1 MNNRKVLIDALK
13 KLGAAKAP
21 TNKKDIIVDPNGQW
35 AHPGEVT
42 RIPSN
47 TITMSGVPYPVLGK
61 PNVGE
66 PQMMYPGQDYQFPDA
81 DYVDE
86 FPMQQGKQLVKKSLG
101 GLTRFTGSA
110 GKMMSLPPI
119 VSTVANTAPK
129 IAATLPIM
137 NQATKSLLTNPAID
151 SYLPIRFGT
160 DTYLPAGNEFYHIN
174 PEDYNILNETT
185 QELEIDP
192 NWRQEG
198 LKDAYFS
205 LNSASNKARGYG
217 ADLFKGLN
225 YDFKDFS
232 PGWQVGQNAL
242 HQLAGPQWMP
252 SKEDFYTDDEVI
264 DLFQKE
270 VDYRNAWNQFDEMY
284 PEEPGMNIMR
294 GLSGDTSRD
303 ELFANLYPGV
313 YMPNF
318 RSKFLSPEQSAILNE
333 KGLYNPTFTNKG
345 MLNKSSLRGL
355 TKGEDTLPR
364 TYQQLLKLSEEEDW
378 LKTAD
383 PKMIANEFRGML
395 KLKTDDIENATP
407 QQLELWR
414 RQVISQMRTQALD
427 RWNAETGNPLTGNDA
442 YGQFFNR
449 PGARNKEGGVVK
461 YEEGGET
468 PTEFVSAKEGIDTP
482 IYKQVSVKKSK
493 IAGKGLFTNE
503 PIQMGEPIGVSHIR
517 KVFNKDGE
525 MYQAPFPS
533 TVLGYYNHSEEP
545 NVKEVDNGDHIVMV
559 ATRDIK
565 PNEELTSNYDI
576 SGIKDLE
583 TTANFKKGGSAPKMP
598 KKKSPRSY
606 SRSLE
611 ATNRLLA
618 EHPFFAEPKSRKNK
632 IYDPNAKYFQDGGE
646 NNCEDGR
653 CLETDQAQELLDKA
667 DALRY
672 KNVDLMWNVA
682 DKTNP
687 EGKPP
692 GNAAAVWKQYGAGSL
707 GSRLGMD
714 NPANCMWAAGS
725 GYQCLPE
732 TKGKI
737 PLQPFESND
746 KFISAVNRGATP
758 FKRVGITQDPNFATP
773 DTNMLRAGDI
783 INMKGP
789 KTSHAMTFS
798 HYREDGVPIFLDS
811 NGDARDFSWN
821 QGLIPGMVPGKNGI
835 KAYVSRLD
843 PEALYRNEIN
853 QLEEK
858 ARTNPTY
865 YQDGGENGPWNP
877 DYEQPSTFEFKPLSA
892 EQIRQREFE
901 QEQERLRQEEER
913 FRLEQESW
921 TPKQWDEYRIKEDAR
936 KYQQALTNEP
946 NYFNE
951 GIQFVTDWHNSPMY
965 NQMVLNSYKGDQK
978 SADYVT
984 KLRKQNIA
992 SIPELNIINSRKTKY
1007 GDSAPMAWSFSD
1019 SGQIEVFPAGF
1030 ESGPSTY
1037 VHEGLHSSDR
1047 PRGSFKGSG
1056 TNYPSWMLYNDPRF
1070 PNENV
1075 WFDRVIPLSD
1085 QKYITKNRSANY
1097 KDSEA
1102 YAIALKENPNNFKI
1116 PSDEEIKNEIIT
1128 EGISIDD
1135 PKFQTTFNKYKKWYA
1150 DDVKAYTK
1158 GWKENWKEYG
1168 HDYVSQPTEVRARL
1182 GEFRYY
1188 AKKAGIY
1195 DPFNEQLTP
1204 ETYQKFINTYK
1215 DSENGDAIRSV
1226 NDLREQYTD
1235 EEIMWMLNNI
1245 SKNDEPTK
1253 ELDTAA
1259 LGGEHMELDL
1269 TPEQIKEYV
1278 KGGYIIE
1285 DISVPELTK
1294 ASYGMITKAAGK
1306 LAKVPKSS
1314 SAFVRG
1320 TTTILPKIPP
1330 TSIQLGKIPADF
1342 DIKNVT
1348 LPFSIADSK
1357 DKGYLTLHAYP
1368 GKRGMDGN
1376 TFHFLANMD
1385 SPLESGRAFNLMN
1398 ESFTKPN
1405 PVILEPFSLSVDSL
1419 NTLLNMGRRPD
1430 WTLSYEDHLPL
1441 NYLTKHSNLF
1451 EGLQLPKGFRTMAPL
1466 SDETSTE
1473 MLTRL
1478 NNLLQE
1484 KGMTEQAKIVN
1495 VPGGPM
1501 KEIRVPNYKL
1511 TRNYSQGG
1519 SLPKAANGL
1528 ILKPGQLLRSSIYKG
1543 INPASYAIAE
1553 KVMGIPNEL
1562 LQTATNNATRPYRVG
1577 LSLKY
1582 GHQPFLETHLKT
1594 QKVPLA
1600 DFKKMSDREQMQLF
1614 SPSTLSQLE
1623 DVGKRR
1629 LDAWAVGLGLPQ
1641 EYGTLEQI
1649 GDNKFR
1655 MLNTEYSPMYFNE
1668 LYNDLRALRY
1678 ENTLTAGHNP
1688 LEDLTR
1694 EAYKIKLQQ
1703 TYENP
1708 QELAERMKHED
1719 SMRIL
1724 GYNPWQRERHAKL
1737 NPLPFSGI
1745 ETGSVWDNDSYGVM
1759 GGFRWDINNNDQG
1772 LQFTTSDVWDL
1783 NPFEKRGHAYLNP
1796 SATAKQIAASSF
1808 FKPLQNVEALKL
1820 VGGKPFLIENNFVID
1835 PKTYKTLDSWEDGG
1849 NIDYELGDEVDE
1861 ATMRELE
1868 KLGYTFEKL

>member
-1 MNNRKVLIDALK
+1 M
-13 KLGAAKAP
+13 
-21 TNKKDIIVDPNGQW
+21 
-35 AHPGEVT
+35 
-42 RIPSN
+42 
-47 TITMSGVPYPVLGK
+47 
-61 PNVGE
+61 
-66 PQMMYPGQDYQFPDA
+66 
-81 DYVDE
+81 
-86 FPMQQGKQLVKKSLG
+86 
-101 GLTRFTGSA
+101 
-110 GKMMSLPPI
+110 
-119 VSTVANTAPK
+119 
-129 IAATLPIM
+129 
-137 NQATKSLLTNPAID
+137 
-151 SYLPIRFGT
+151 
-160 DTYLPAGNEFYHIN
+160 
-174 PEDYNILNETT
+174 
-185 QELEIDP
+185 
-192 NWRQEG
+192 
-198 LKDAYFS
+198 AY
-205 LNSASNKARGYG
+205 A
-217 ADLFKGLN
+217 
-225 YDFKDFS
+225 
-232 PGWQVGQNAL
+232 
-242 HQLAGPQWMP
+242 
-252 SKEDFYTDDEVI
+252 
-264 DLFQKE
+264 
-270 VDYRNAWNQFDEMY
+270 
-284 PEEPGMNIMR
+284 
-294 GLSGDTSRD
+294 
-303 ELFANLYPGV
+303 
-313 YMPNF
+313 
-318 RSKFLSPEQSAILNE
+318 
-333 KGLYNPTFTNKG
+333 
-345 MLNKSSLRGL
+345 
-355 TKGEDTLPR
+355 
-364 TYQQLLKLSEEEDW
+364 
-378 LKTAD
+378 
-383 PKMIANEFRGML
+383 
-395 KLKTDDIENATP
+395 
-407 QQLELWR
+407 
-414 RQVISQMRTQALD
+414 
-427 RWNAETGNPLTGNDA
+427 
-442 YGQFFNR
+442 
-449 PGARNKEGGVVK
+449 
-461 YEEGGET
+461 
-468 PTEFVSAKEGIDTP
+468 
-482 IYKQVSVKKSK
+482 
-493 IAGKGLFTNE
+493 
-503 PIQMGEPIGVSHIR
+503 
-517 KVFNKDGE
+517 
-525 MYQAPFPS
+525 
-533 TVLGYYNHSEEP
+533 
-545 NVKEVDNGDHIVMV
+545 
-559 ATRDIK
+559 
-565 PNEELTSNYDI
+565 
-576 SGIKDLE
+576 
-583 TTANFKKGGSAPKMP
+583 
-598 KKKSPRSY
+598 
-606 SRSLE
+606 
-611 ATNRLLA
+611 
-618 EHPFFAEPKSRKNK
+618 
-632 IYDPNAKYFQDGGE
+632 QDGG
-646 NNCEDGR
+646 G
-653 CLETDQAQELLDKA
+653 LE
-667 DALRY
+667 
-672 KNVDLMWNVA
+672 
-682 DKTNP
+682 
-687 EGKPP
+687 
-692 GNAAAVWKQYGAGSL
+692 
-707 GSRLGMD
+707 
-714 NPANCMWAAGS
+714 
-725 GYQCLPE
+725 
-732 TKGKI
+732 
-737 PLQPFESND
+737 
-746 KFISAVNRGATP
+746 
-758 FKRVGITQDPNFATP
+758 
-773 DTNMLRAGDI
+773 
-783 INMKGP
+783 
-789 KTSHAMTFS
+789 
-798 HYREDGVPIFLDS
+798 
-811 NGDARDFSWN
+811 
-821 QGLIPGMVPGKNGI
+821 
-835 KAYVSRLD
+835 
-843 PEALYRNEIN
+843 
-853 QLEEK
+853 LE
-858 ARTNPTY
+858 
-865 YQDGGENGPWNP
+865 
-877 DYEQPSTFEFKPLSA
+877 
-892 EQIRQREFE
+892 
-901 QEQERLRQEEER
+901 
-913 FRLEQESW
+913 
-921 TPKQWDEYRIKEDAR
+921 
-936 KYQQALTNEP
+936 
-946 NYFNE
+946 
-951 GIQFVTDWHNSPMY
+951 
-965 NQMVLNSYKGDQK
+965 
-978 SADYVT
+978 
-984 KLRKQNIA
+984 
-992 SIPELNIINSRKTKY
+992 
-1007 GDSAPMAWSFSD
+1007 
-1019 SGQIEVFPAGF
+1019 
-1030 ESGPSTY
+1030 
-1037 VHEGLHSSDR
+1037 
-1047 PRGSFKGSG
+1047 
-1056 TNYPSWMLYNDPRF
+1056 
-1070 PNENV
+1070 
-1075 WFDRVIPLSD
+1075 
-1085 QKYITKNRSANY
+1085 
-1097 KDSEA
+1097 
-1102 YAIALKENPNNFKI
+1102 
-1116 PSDEEIKNEIIT
+1116 
-1128 EGISIDD
+1128 
-1135 PKFQTTFNKYKKWYA
+1135 
-1150 DDVKAYTK
+1150 
-1158 GWKENWKEYG
+1158 
-1168 HDYVSQPTEVRARL
+1168 
-1182 GEFRYY
+1182 
-1188 AKKAGIY
+1188 
-1195 DPFNEQLTP
+1195 LTP
-1204 ETYQKFINTYK
+1204 E
-1215 DSENGDAIRSV
+1215 
-1226 NDLREQYTD
+1226 
-1235 EEIMWMLNNI
+1235 EI
-1245 SKNDEPTK
+1245 
-1253 ELDTAA
+1253 
-1259 LGGEHMELDL
+1259 
-1269 TPEQIKEYV
+1269 QEYA

-1285 DISVPELTK
+1285 DISVPELTKASYGKIVKAAASSADDISNIVKGQGNVTNLLKLTNRAITPIGYGVLQKAVAAPFNLISPYQPKTYNLKNRYDAWNIYNQMAPKNNGLTVNPDGTVSITDYEISRDLLDSIKNSENNFFNTVDFNDEFNEGNPINFGGVHGNGHAFKGIDEEGRKYIDFTDTWDLHPLQKSFFPEAVRNFEFGSLTGAKPFALRNRIYYDDEGNYFDHMNNPLSQYERDMQNVSYHTLAKQIQTSPNGVLPESKVVKRTFLTTPNITENEFNLSESDWDNAANRNFLYNAGALGTGIGLGMYGAYKASTSNEDEIKWDPKTKRYKFVTEKKYGGELPK

-1484 KGMTEQAKIVN
+1484 KGMTEQARIVN

-1655 MLNTEYSPMYFNE
+1655 MLNTEYSPVYFNE

-1724 GYNPWQRERHAKL
+1724 GYNPWQRARHAKL